1 MAYRTHPPKS
11 RKYKKSES
19 TSKDYKSHSH
29 KSTHIEEHD
38 LPIIEPDSPIEKK
51 VPQMFGF
58 LNSLFGSKGK
68 TDKPGGFL
76 NSLFGSR
83 DKNDRSGSPIFNI
96 LNYDIYLDDLILVG
110 LILLLMSDEM
120 DDEILII
127 ILVYLL
133 IDIF

>member
-11 RKYKKSES
+11 RKYKKSET
-19 TSKDYKSHSH
+19 TSKDH
-29 KSTHIEEHD
+29 KSPSHNHSKIEEHD
-38 LPIIEPDSPIEKK
+38 LPVTEPESKEKK
-51 VPQMFGF
+51 DPQVSGF
-58 LNSLFGSKGK
+58 LSSLFGSNEK
-68 TDKPGGFL
+68 TEKPRGFL

-83 DKNDRSGSPIFNI
+83 DKSERSGSPIFNI
-96 LNYDIYLDDLILVG
+96 LNHDIYLDDLLLVG
-110 LILLLMSDEM
+110 LILLLMTDKI